1 MFRRCR
7 LKGAT
12 VKEASKQLF
21 SAIPRV
27 PSVAIAVNVWI
38 ILWVQRVSTVPSI
51 VAEVPHVY
59 YHVYLCYRVVVIEHE
74 HDGNEL
80 QVSQGF
86 RTHVA
91 RKLEHLLDR

>member
-27 PSVAIAVNVWI
+27 LSVAIAVNVWI
-38 ILWVQRVSTVPSI
+38 NLWAERGSTVPPI
-51 VAEVPHVY
+51 VTEMP
-59 YHVYLCYRVVVIEHE
+59 HVYLCYRVVVIEHE

>member
-21 SAIPRV
+21 SAIVSV
-27 PSVAIAVNVWI
+27 PSIANVVNVWI
-38 ILWVQRVSTVPSI
+38 IQWAQRGSTVPSI
-51 VAEVPHVY
+51 VAEIP
-59 YHVYLCYRVVVIEHE
+59 HVYLCYRVVVIEHE

-91 RKLEHLLDR
+91 RKLEHLLDG